1 MMEFTT
7 MCCTKAM
14 LNLESR
20 LGRAHSLDLFSG
32 PFLLARPYVVAKYTY
47 ALHIFPGWK
56 KTKFLA
62 LKNVQMGV

>member
-1 MMEFTT
+1 